1 MHRKKERHNLL
12 EQMKDSVQELKEI
25 SKEGVQ
31 EDPSGATVEAEQQF
45 QRILQMVETGV
56 GQLRSM
62 THRL

>member
-1 MHRKKERHNLL
+1 
-12 EQMKDSVQELKEI
+12 MKDSVQELKEI